1 MSRNLAIVAAVA
13 LTAASGMSTDTVRV
27 CTGYEY
33 CVPSFTYSG
42 KAASVEA
49 WPTQTTNKWWGPARL
64 FETKMEDGKR
74 HFEFVR
80 ISRDNIIDFRA
91 FDENGNQI
99 DVSEGEIEIERRP
112 PDYMKRLGPESWG
125 DKLRRVEWWRRDR
138 FGMFIHFGLYSSA
151 ARHEWLKSRAC
162 MSEEAYDRYFMNF
175 NPVAFDA
182 REWARAAKRAGMRYA
197 VLTAKHHEGF
207 CLFDSKFT
215 DYKSTK
221 TAFGRDIAKEF
232 ADAFRAEGLKV
243 GFYYSVID
251 WHHPDYTLD
260 KTHPRRPAV
269 WDRRTMPKEKVD
281 ALNEG
286 RDMARY
292 REYVRSQVA
301 ELLTNYGRIDIV
313 WFDYTPGAGEYGAG
327 KTRRDW
333 DSEGLVALARR
344 LQPGVIIDNRLDLDD
359 YEDGQDFL
367 TPEQCR
373 SEKPPVFAGREWPW
387 ETCQTF
393 SGSWGYCRDETT
405 WKSGFQI
412 LEQLIQTVS
421 CGGNL
426 IMNVG
431 PTGRGEFDFRAK
443 ERLADY
449 AEWMSVNGES
459 IYGCGAA
466 PDGLGP
472 RIPNTLYTF
481 NAATGKLYVHFLCWT
496 TGPVPLP
503 FADRVEY
510 AQFLHDRSEVTI
522 DDEGRLEI
530 PLAKPPVEIPV
541 VEFSLRRLPAR

>member
-99 DVSEGEIEIERRP
+99 DVSEGGIEIERRP

-243 GFYYSVID
+243 GFYYSLID
-251 WHHPDYTLD
+251 WHHPKYVIDLVN
-260 KTHPRRPAV
+260 HPRKGLSWELYTKLCAEPDPQAALKPYL
-269 WDRRTMPKEKVD
+269 DRIA
-281 ALNEG
+281 ALNAS
-286 RDMARY
+286 RDMAVY
-292 REYVRSQVA
+292 RQYMKNQIT
-301 ELLTNYGRIDIV
+301 ELLTNYGKIDVLFYDLSFPHYI
-313 WFDYTPGAGEYGAG
+313 TG
-327 KTRRDW
+327 KGRRDW
-333 DSEGLVALARR
+333 GSES
-344 LQPGVIIDNRLDLDD
+344 
-359 YEDGQDFL
+359 
-367 TPEQCR
+367 QCR
-373 SEKPPVFAGREWPW
+373 PRE
-387 ETCQTF
+387 
-393 SGSWGYCRDETT
+393 
-405 WKSGFQI
+405 
-412 LEQLIQTVS
+412 
-421 CGGNL
+421 
-426 IMNVG
+426 
-431 PTGRGEFDFRAK
+431 
-443 ERLADY
+443 
-449 AEWMSVNGES
+449 
-459 IYGCGAA
+459 
-466 PDGLGP
+466 
-472 RIPNTLYTF
+472 
-481 NAATGKLYVHFLCWT
+481 
-496 TGPVPLP
+496 
-503 FADRVEY
+503 
-510 AQFLHDRSEVTI
+510 
-522 DDEGRLEI
+522 
-530 PLAKPPVEIPV
+530 
-541 VEFSLRRLPAR
+541 